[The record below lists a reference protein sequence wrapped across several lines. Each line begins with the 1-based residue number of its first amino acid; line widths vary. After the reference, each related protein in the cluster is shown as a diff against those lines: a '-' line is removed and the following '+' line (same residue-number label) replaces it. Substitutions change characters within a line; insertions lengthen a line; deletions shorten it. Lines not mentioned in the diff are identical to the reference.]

1 MNLDLRN
8 LLAEIGA
15 ASGRTKAF
23 AVASALALVAA
34 LSLSGLVASEPHF
47 VTLYSGLDDAER
59 VAVEKALAEG
69 GVRFRASNFPGPY
82 TLYVDEDQFDQA
94 QIQVAVA
101 EALKRAPTGINTGEQ
116 GASTIFMSSGERAQS
131 MLKREWQET
140 EHLLAQFDFVQR
152 ATVTTSVPDSSPLGR
167 RSPLTVS
174 VALKLRGDGA
184 LTSEQ
189 AENVARLVRFRFGV
203 PPENV
208 IVTDQSGR
216 TVYEP
221 GERGADADGRR
232 LFDHAA
238 SYDRELAL
246 KVNQALERAFGADKA
261 YVTVTS
267 QWDTDQTTTVSE
279 SLDGEPRELEVQKTE
294 SRTPAGSTAPGA
306 GGLAGAASNLAQDFG
321 VENASVPQAVSGAG
335 GSEAVTRDERTT
347 YANPRTR
354 TETVR
359 FLPRLARLSVGLV
372 IDRSLEGE
380 RDAIRELVRAAV
392 GLDEKRKDELGVT
405 VTDVAAARPVEE
417 SAEAAEAPEDS
428 SPSPTLE
435 MLLERGVEIAA
446 GLAFVVLLFV
456 SLRGSKRS
464 ATPTL
469 RAPASAVAASA
480 RAFPDADPEL
490 LARAQ
495 IEELVKSD
503 PRRVGEILSRWAG
516 EESLAKI

>member
-8 LLAEIGA
+8 LLSEIGA

-23 AVASALALVAA
+23 AVLSGLALAAA
-34 LSLSGLVASEPHF
+34 LMFSGLVATEPHF

-59 VAVEKALAEG
+59 VAVEKALAG
-69 GVRFRASNFPGPY
+69 GSVRYRASNYPGPY
-82 TLYVDEDQFDQA
+82 TLYVDEKQFDQA
-94 QIQVAVA
+94 QIQVALA
-101 EALKRAPTGINTGEQ
+101 EALKRAPTGINTGES

-152 ATVTTSVPDSSPLGR
+152 ATVTTSIPDSSPLGKR
-167 RSPLTVS
+167 TPLTVS
-174 VALKLRGDGA
+174 VALNLRGGNM
-184 LTSEQ
+184 LSSEQ

-221 GERGADADGRR
+221 TERGQEQDNRR

-238 SYDRELAL
+238 DYDRELAA
-246 KVNQALERAFGADKA
+246 KVNQALERAFGPDKA

-267 QWDTDQTTTVSE
+267 SWDTDQTTTVSE
-279 SLDGEPRELEVQKTE
+279 ALDGEPRELEVSKTE
-294 SRTPAGSTAPGA
+294 SRTPSGSTPPSA

-321 VENASVPQAVSGAG
+321 VENAAVPEATAATASA
-335 GSEAVTRDERTT
+335 SEALTKDERTT
-347 YANPRTR
+347 YENPKT
-354 TETVR
+354 TTQTVR

-372 IDRSLEGE
+372 IDRSLESE
-380 RDAIRELVRAAV
+380 RDAIRELVRASV

-405 VTDVAAARPVEE
+405 VTDVAAAHPAEE
-417 SAEAAEAPEDS
+417 SADAAPAEEDS
-428 SPSPTLE
+428 GPSPTVE
-435 MLLERGVEIAA
+435 MLLERGVEIAV
-446 GLAFVVLLFV
+446 GLAFVVLLFL
-456 SLRGSKRS
+456 SLRGSKRG
-464 ATPTL
+464 AA
-469 RAPASAVAASA
+469 APQRGLAASSGSRSA
-480 RAFPDADPEL
+480 PDVDPEL
-490 LARAQ
+490 MARVQ

-516 EESLAKI
+516 EETLART

>member
-23 AVASALALVAA
+23 AVLSALALVAA

-59 VAVEKALAEG
+59 VAVERALAEG

-94 QIQVAVA
+94 QIQVALA

-167 RSPLTVS
+167 RAPLTVS
-174 VALKLRGDGA
+174 VALKLRGDGS
-184 LTSEQ
+184 LSSEQ

-221 GERGADADGRR
+221 GERGEGADGRR

-238 SYDRELAL
+238 SYDRELAQ

-279 SLDGEPRELEVQKTE
+279 SLEGEPRELEVQKTE
-294 SRTPAGSTAPGA
+294 SRPPAGAPAPGA

-321 VENASVPQAVSGAG
+321 VENAAAPEPASGSS
-335 GSEAVTRDERTT
+335 SESVTRDERTS
-347 YANPRTR
+347 YENPRTR
-354 TETVR
+354 TQTVR

-380 RDAIRELVRAAV
+380 RDAIRELVSAAV
-392 GLDEKRKDELGVT
+392 GLDLKRKDELGVT
-405 VTDVAAARPVEE
+405 VTDVAAAHPAEE
-417 SAEAAEAPEDS
+417 SADAAPAAEES
-428 SPSPTLE
+428 GPSPTLE
-435 MLLERGVEIAA
+435 MLLERGVEIAV
-446 GLAFVVLLFV
+446 GLAFVVLLFL
-456 SLRGSKRS
+456 SLRGSKRAS
-464 ATPTL
+464 PGGAPRAPTL
-469 RAPASAVAASA
+469 ASTAHAL
-480 RAFPDADPEL
+480 PQTDPEL

-516 EESLAKI
+516 EESLAKS